1 MKTKFKLLSLVL
13 ALCCA
18 VAIIPTVA
26 MATEVEGVWTDYAAS
41 AFAGGSG
48 TEEDPYQIAT
58 AEQLALLASDINSG
72 VKNLDHSG
80 EYFVIT
86 SDIDLS
92 AHRWIPIGDGTT
104 DGSHHGFYGRF
115 EGSGKTITGLYVD
128 ESDNQF
134 AAGLFGNFSGEYI
147 KNLNIKDAYV
157 TTETER
163 GEIDGAGILVG
174 NAAPLYGASILI
186 ENCSVTGKVESASAY
201 TGGLVGSNSYGTYN
215 NCTADVTVDGAG
227 YAGGFVGHDFLGN
240 FNGCV
245 SRGKVSGFNSVGGF
259 AGALDYGSKIEKC
272 ASYASVEGSNWHVGG
287 FVGYAGYKSGSD
299 DTTISKISN
308 CVAFGDVENALVY
321 SDMRTGGFV
330 GTNDGC
336 VITACHAAGKVS
348 TPAGSGEAGGF
359 MGIDIDGTTAGCSFD
374 HEKNEALKGI
384 ASYITEGTNDVDAET
399 SAGVAANICVDY
411 YGGHN
416 YGAYRLDDEN
426 ALMHARTCLRC
437 SYVEKEEHN
446 RLPSCGDQVCSI
458 CNLTWNAPHVWE
470 PDNATA
476 NNDATCYK
484 NGTKTVPCKY
494 CDETDTVE
502 NSDDPKKDAHLFENY
517 VYNNDATCNANGT
530 ETAKCKWYDGV
541 NCTAED
547 TREVADSKLP
557 HSFSNNWSADANG
570 HWHECTNDDC
580 TANDGVVPHSASD
593 DGDCT
598 TAVVCDVCGYVLVS
612 ASEGHTLKYT
622 SNGDGTHT
630 VTCTTEG
637 CTYSMQ
643 ENCSGGDATCT
654 AKAKCDSCLGEYGEI
669 NKDNHVNS
677 GHVDAQPATK
687 TAEGNIEYWYCSDCG
702 KYFANDDLT
711 EEISKEDTI
720 IERLPSGDDGKGSDG
735 GKGDTKPAGGD
746 TKDTKSNEESKSD
759 NPKTG
764 ERYNPVIWIVII
776 AICAGAGADI
786 VLRRKKVSEK

>member
-1 MKTKFKLLSLVL
+1 
-13 ALCCA
+13 
-18 VAIIPTVA
+18 
-26 MATEVEGVWTDYAAS
+26 
-41 AFAGGSG
+41 
-48 TEEDPYQIAT
+48 
-58 AEQLALLASDINSG
+58 
-72 VKNLDHSG
+72 
-80 EYFVIT
+80 
-86 SDIDLS
+86 
-92 AHRWIPIGDGTT
+92 
-104 DGSHHGFYGRF
+104 
-115 EGSGKTITGLYVD
+115 
-128 ESDNQF
+128 
-134 AAGLFGNFSGEYI
+134 
-147 KNLNIKDAYV
+147 
-157 TTETER
+157 
-163 GEIDGAGILVG
+163 
-174 NAAPLYGASILI
+174 
-186 ENCSVTGKVESASAY
+186 
-201 TGGLVGSNSYGTYN
+201 
-215 NCTADVTVDGAG
+215 
-227 YAGGFVGHDFLGN
+227 
-240 FNGCV
+240 
-245 SRGKVSGFNSVGGF
+245 
-259 AGALDYGSKIEKC
+259 
-272 ASYASVEGSNWHVGG
+272 
-287 FVGYAGYKSGSD
+287 
-299 DTTISKISN
+299 
-308 CVAFGDVENALVY
+308 
-321 SDMRTGGFV
+321 
-330 GTNDGC
+330 
-336 VITACHAAGKVS
+336 
-348 TPAGSGEAGGF
+348 

-470 PDNATA
+470 SDNATA

-557 HSFSNNWSADANG
+557 HSFSNNWSADANW

-580 TANDGVVPHSASD
+580 TANDGVVPHSATD

-622 SNGDGTHT
+622 PNGDGTHT

-643 ENCSGGDATCT
+643 ENCSGGEATCT